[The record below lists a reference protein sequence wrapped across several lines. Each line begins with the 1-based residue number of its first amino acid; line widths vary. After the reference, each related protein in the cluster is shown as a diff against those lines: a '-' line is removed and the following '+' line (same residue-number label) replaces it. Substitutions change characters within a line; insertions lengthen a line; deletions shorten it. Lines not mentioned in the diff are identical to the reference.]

1 MQETLHF
8 WTTGEWVTP
17 FARQLFYEEHKEWSY
32 IEKLLLYCMAGTDTP
47 EEILKQYGIDLLA
60 GRRCLIGNTK
70 HGTYAL
76 VEDKEHPELEKAKG
90 LGGYP
95 IIKEEMTD
103 LSWIIKP
110 NFYENTDNGGGTS
123 YSKISE
129 NGRVFLFVVVVTR
142 ASAIDGISFTTD
154 TNGIAFELLKN
165 EFTLQDAY
173 GNSSAKGIMTVV
185 RFTGPIQ
192 QYIISWSTGQNL
204 KATVKVVQL
213 V

>member
-103 LSWIIKP
+103 LSLRQ
-110 NFYENTDNGGGTS
+110 NT
-123 YSKISE
+123 
-129 NGRVFLFVVVVTR
+129 RR
-142 ASAIDGISFTTD
+142 
-154 TNGIAFELLKN
+154 
-165 EFTLQDAY
+165 TLQWNALPP
-173 GNSSAKGIMTVV
+173 SSVLPDPGP
-185 RFTGPIQ
+185 RHSNTGKAVPFCGHGAIG
-192 QYIISWSTGQNL
+192 SWRLHRPALPAAHPLCRHAAERLSKHYPWL
-204 KATVKVVQL
+204 
-213 V
+213 